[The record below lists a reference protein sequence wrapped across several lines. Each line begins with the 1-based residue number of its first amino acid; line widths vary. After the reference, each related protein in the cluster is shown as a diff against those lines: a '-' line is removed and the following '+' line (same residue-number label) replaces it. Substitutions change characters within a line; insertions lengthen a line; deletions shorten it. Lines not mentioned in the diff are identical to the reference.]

1 MKKIKYRYTIL
12 SVLIM
17 MISLSSCNNNAWIEH
32 YSPENTGK
40 SDLNLYEYINA
51 QSDLTIFAQM
61 LEITGYDSILS
72 KPQAYTV
79 WAPVNSALSAID
91 LTDTTTVTEII
102 KNHITRFSHPTS
114 GINSKTIYMLGKK
127 FLTFKK
133 TDDGFTFGGKSLI
146 ADKSNMA
153 TSNGILHC
161 IDGFV
166 PYTSNIWEY
175 IGKAP
180 GLDSL
185 RAYLYSQTTYEFDV
199 DASVEIGT
207 NEFGQA
213 IYDSVITFKN
223 PVLDK
228 IGQLQ
233 IEDSTFTAILPN
245 NAAWTKAYNQI
256 KNGYKTLVK
265 DGGVQQQRLNTQ
277 WALVKNLVFR
287 KQVSNPAAF
296 DSLYSSTGS
305 KFMQPAYLFDNA
317 TKTELSNGLAYVTDS
332 LRFKAAE
339 SWQQSIK
346 IEAENSDYGRSYVY
360 ANLLG
365 RSGLGSI
372 YSNVISGNKY
382 LIVEPTTVSNSTQN
396 AVTFPIPNTLS
407 GKYNIY
413 CVFVPGNAISATDT
427 KPYKVSYYFSYLD
440 KNGAQVTDAAIDNKN
455 LVTLPNRV
463 GNVFTTNGTEITK
476 MFVTQFDFPFCN
488 LIKDK
493 SEAANITIK
502 LKVKSEAKITE
513 TALVSRIFRVDY
525 IILEPV
531 Q

>member
-1 MKKIKYRYTIL
+1 MIMIKYKYAL
-12 SVLIM
+12 V
-17 MISLSSCNNNAWIEH
+17 SLLFTLVAFSSCSNAWEEH
-32 YSPENTGK
+32 YSAVNTAK
-40 SDLNLYEYINA
+40 SDLNLYEYIKS
-51 QSDLTIFAQM
+51 QSDLSTFAQM
-61 LEITGYDSILS
+61 LEITGYDSILN
-72 KPQAYTV
+72 KPQTYTV
-79 WAPVNSALSAID
+79 WAPVNSSLSGTNLA
-91 LTDTTTVTEII
+91 DTATLTEIV
-102 KNHITRFSHPTS
+102 KNHITRFSQPTS
-114 GINSKTIYMLGKK
+114 GISTKTIYVLGKK

-133 TDDGFTFGGKSLI
+133 SDTGFSFGGKELI
-146 ADKSNMA
+146 SGKSDIA

-161 IDGFV
+161 IDGYV
-166 PYTSNIWEY
+166 PYISNIWEY
-175 IGKAP
+175 IGKTP

-199 DASVEIGT
+199 EASVEIGT

-228 IGQLQ
+228 IGHLQ
-233 IEDSTFTAILPN
+233 VEDSTFTAILPN

-265 DGGVQQQRLNTQ
+265 DGGAAQQRLNTQ
-277 WALVKNLVFR
+277 WALVKNLIFR
-287 KQVSNPAAF
+287 KQINEPTAY

-305 KFMQPAYLFDNA
+305 KFMNPAYLFDNA
-317 TKTELSNGLAYVTDS
+317 VKAELSNGLAYVTDS

-413 CVFVPGNAISATDT
+413 CVFVPGNAINADDT

-440 KNGAQVTDAAIDNKN
+440 KNGVQVTDAAIDSKN
-455 LVTLPNRV
+455 LVTLPNRI
-463 GNVFTTNGTEITK
+463 GNVFTTKATEITK

-513 TALVSRIFRVDY
+513 TALYSRTFRVDY
-525 IILEPV
+525 IVLEPAE
-531 Q
+531 